1 MIERGRFRGGT
12 PAAAAA
18 APGLTAH
25 TQGEA
30 DTDVAAPLRRKITL
44 QPGQFK

>member
-1 MIERGRFRGGT
+1 VRGRFRGGT

-25 TQGEA
+25 TQGRRHRA
-30 DTDVAAPLRRKITL
+30 DTDGAVHLIKTN
-44 QPGQFK
+44 